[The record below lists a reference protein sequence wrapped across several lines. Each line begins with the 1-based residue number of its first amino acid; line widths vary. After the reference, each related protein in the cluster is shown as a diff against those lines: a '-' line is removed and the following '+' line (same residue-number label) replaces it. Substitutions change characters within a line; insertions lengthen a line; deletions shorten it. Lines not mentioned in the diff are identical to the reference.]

1 MNHSIENIDGIF
13 HGKLHRIN
21 QDGKRRI
28 MVWSSELHKM
38 LGIEYPKHRDWL
50 SAILIR
56 TGLRDGIDYQNGRNN
71 STGDADTHLSISA
84 VQAVLVS
91 INTDLSWKYHNQL
104 SDLINRGFSNEP
116 KNHTPRSTVP
126 AAPTHTP
133 SQLQPSTG
141 RSRHQQHR
149 NKPR

>member
-1 MNHSIENIDGIF
+1 MTHSIEHTDGQW

-28 MVWSSELHKM
+28 MVFSSELHKM
-38 LGIEYPKHRDWL
+38 LGVEYPKHRDWL

-56 TGLRDGIDYQNGRNN
+56 TGLRDGIDYQHGRNH

-84 VQAVLVS
+84 VQAVLVG

-104 SDLINRGFSNEP
+104 SDLINRGFSSET
-116 KNHTPRSTVP
+116 KHDHAAHQRSGSRVHSPNIVP
-126 AAPTHTP
+126 AKTTGQFEP
-133 SQLQPSTG
+133 S
-141 RSRHQQHR
+141 RRKR
-149 NKPR
+149 RD